1 MGGPRATPAAAP
13 AIEGGAVEEEEL
25 ESRGRAGRF
34 VSTAHS
40 RPYVTMATASAWA
53 GQELEPLRH
62 RGPGPRQPRDLRPSQ
77 QLGSTQKT
85 RTPPPNTPSHLQCRH
100 SRVSESLARENRKA
114 PESPEPRARSYC
126 SAGTALLSHSGP
138 SKALRFPS
146 PPHLSPMKLCPRNG
160 NSLNG
165 EERAMQSDKL
175 LSN

>member
-13 AIEGGAVEEEEL
+13 GIEGGAVEEEEL

-53 GQELEPLRH
+53 GPELEPLRH

-100 SRVSESLARENRKA
+100 SRVSESLARETGRLQRA
-114 PESPEPRARSYC
+114 LSPEPDLIAVQARLC
-126 SAGTALLSHSGP
+126 FLTLD
-138 SKALRFPS
+138 LRKP
-146 PPHLSPMKLCPRNG
+146 
-160 NSLNG
+160 
-165 EERAMQSDKL
+165 
-175 LSN
+175 